1 MDFIDCFRGG
11 DIVFPDAESFRGTYY
26 TGILDKSESIAGS
39 GGGTH
44 NMGGTEAGMD
54 HFRCRNRL
62 DNGFTPAPAKNKQDV
77 PVLIRLMIR
86 HANSPGV
93 RAWNTSVVR
102 TPLCCAAQAVDVL
115 WHPEHCALHLR
126 QDARDPTR

>member
-1 MDFIDCFRGG
+1 MNLIDCCRGG
-11 DIVFPDAESFRGTYY
+11 DIVFPDAESFLGSDY
-26 TGILDKSESIAGS
+26 TGILDKPESIAGS

-54 HFRCRNRL
+54 HFRGRNRL

-102 TPLCCAAQAVDVL
+102 TPLCCAAQDVYVL
-115 WHPEHCALHLR
+115 WY
-126 QDARDPTR
+126 QD

>member
-1 MDFIDCFRGG
+1 MNLIDCFRGG
-11 DIVFPDAESFRGTYY
+11 DIVFPDAKSFLGPDY

-54 HFRCRNRL
+54 HFRGRNRL
-62 DNGFTPAPAKNKQDV
+62 DHGFTPAPAKNKQDV

-86 HANSPGV
+86 HANSPD
-93 RAWNTSVVR
+93 
-102 TPLCCAAQAVDVL
+102 LCA
-115 WHPEHCALHLR
+115 
-126 QDARDPTR
+126 